1 MVVDDSSVD
10 DTESI
15 ARRFTSHVSRRAF
28 TSFSDQRR
36 YADGLASQDWVLSID
51 CDERVSDA
59 LAAEIRAAIE
69 TTRFIAYRVPHL
81 DYMFG
86 RWIRHGGW
94 HPQYHTRL
102 YRRSAARWE
111 RPIHER
117 LHVEGPVGT
126 LRESIQHFAHLR
138 VDDWVR
144 KMARYTTAEAESHVA
159 AGERTTV
166 LRALFE
172 PAGYFLY
179 KYIVQL
185 GFLDGAHGLA
195 LASLLS
201 NYRSVMHWKW
211 WDLQQSQQ
219 GPKESPDCPP
229 RI

>member
-1 MVVDDSSVD
+1 MLQLRV
-10 DTESI
+10 
-15 ARRFTSHVSRRAF
+15 RLL
-28 TSFSDQRR
+28 
-36 YADGLASQDWVLSID
+36 ADGDILVLASAGLSAM
-51 CDERVSDA
+51 SFPGKA
-59 LAAEIRAAIE
+59 
-69 TTRFIAYRVPHL
+69 VP
-81 DYMFG
+81 
-86 RWIRHGGW
+86 
-94 HPQYHTRL
+94 P
-102 YRRSAARWE
+102 E
-111 RPIHER
+111 K
-117 LHVEGPVGT
+117 
-126 LRESIQHFAHLR
+126 SIQHFAHLR